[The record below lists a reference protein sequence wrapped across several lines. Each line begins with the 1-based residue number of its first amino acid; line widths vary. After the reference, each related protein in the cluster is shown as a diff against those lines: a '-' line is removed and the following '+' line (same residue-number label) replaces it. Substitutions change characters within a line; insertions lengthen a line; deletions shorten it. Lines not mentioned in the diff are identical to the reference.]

1 MGMGVCDCRR
11 GYAFYEMKEALR
23 QYFVAGL
30 ISIATTGGLIL
41 YLTARRGYF
50 DLSIVNKSLASG
62 SLIMLGIV
70 LLIGPLSRL
79 YQRFDTWI
87 NYRKELGIL
96 AFFLGVVHVYLSM
109 FLLAKRGPFGLF
121 QSRPLVA
128 YSGLLALVIMVFLF
142 IISFEKI
149 KAKITTVKWWKMQYW
164 GARIAALAVLFH
176 MTVFK
181 YPEWGKWLAGDAGK
195 LAIPSWPPASLLV
208 ALFSAFVLLVR
219 ISELFG
225 PKAARFLT
233 PVWLGTVIITSVL
246 LFKL

>member
-1 MGMGVCDCRR
+1 MT
-11 GYAFYEMKEALR
+11 KEVFR
-23 QYFVAGL
+23 QYLIAGL
-30 ISIATTGGLIL
+30 VSVTTAGGLIL

-50 DLSIVNKSLASG
+50 DLSIVNKSLASA
-62 SLIMLGIV
+62 SLILLGII

-79 YQRFDTWI
+79 YQRFDTWV

-96 AFFLGVVHVYLSM
+96 AFLLGTVHVYLSM
-109 FLLAKRGPFGLF
+109 FSLAKRGPFGLF

-128 YSGLLALVIMVFLF
+128 YSGLLGLLIMAYLF

-149 KAKITTVKWWKMQYW
+149 KEKIDMSKWWKMQYL

-181 YPEWGKWLAGDAGK
+181 YSEWGKWLAGDAGK

-208 ALFSAFVLLVR
+208 ALFSAFVLLAR
-219 ISELFG
+219 IGELFG
-225 PKAARFLT
+225 LKAARFLI
-233 PVWLGTVIITSVL
+233 PVWFLTAVITSVL
-246 LFKL
+246 LFRL

>member
-1 MGMGVCDCRR
+1 MT
-11 GYAFYEMKEALR
+11 KEALR
-23 QYFVAGL
+23 QYLVAIIITAL
-30 ISIATTGGLIL
+30 ISGGISYYLFIRNGAFIPSIANKGL
-41 YLTARRGYF
+41 A
-50 DLSIVNKSLASG
+50 NASLV
-62 SLIMLGIV
+62 LLGIV

-79 YQRFDTWI
+79 YNRFDSWV

-96 AFFLGVVHVYLSM
+96 AFVTGAVHVYLSM
-109 FLLAKRGPFGLF
+109 FVLARRGPFGLY

-128 YSGLLALVIMVFLF
+128 YSGLLGLVIMAYLF

-149 KAKITTVKWWKMQYW
+149 KQKIGTVKWWKMQYW

-195 LAIPSWPPASLLV
+195 LALPNLPPASLLV

-219 ISELFG
+219 TSELFG
-225 PKAARFLT
+225 AKAAKFLT
-233 PVWLGTVIITSVL
+233 PVWLGAAIITFVL
-246 LFKL
+246 LFNL

>member
-1 MGMGVCDCRR
+1 
-11 GYAFYEMKEALR
+11 MKETLR
-23 QYFVAGL
+23 QYLVAGL
-30 ISIATTGGLIL
+30 VSVAIAGGLIL

-50 DLSIVNKSLASG
+50 DLSIVNKSLASA
-62 SLIMLGIV
+62 SLILLGII
-70 LLIGPLSRL
+70 LLLGPLSRI
-79 YQRFDTWI
+79 YNRFDKWI

-96 AFFLGVVHVYLSM
+96 AFFLGAIHVYLSM
-109 FLLAKRGPFGLF
+109 FPLAKRGPFGLF

-128 YSGLLALVIMVFLF
+128 YSGLLALLIISYLF

-149 KAKITTVKWWKMQYW
+149 KAKINSAKWWKMQYL

-181 YPEWGKWLAGDAGK
+181 YSEWGKWLAGDTDK

-225 PKAARFLT
+225 LKAAGFLT
-233 PVWLGTVIITSVL
+233 PVWLGAMVITSIL
-246 LFKL
+246 LFNK